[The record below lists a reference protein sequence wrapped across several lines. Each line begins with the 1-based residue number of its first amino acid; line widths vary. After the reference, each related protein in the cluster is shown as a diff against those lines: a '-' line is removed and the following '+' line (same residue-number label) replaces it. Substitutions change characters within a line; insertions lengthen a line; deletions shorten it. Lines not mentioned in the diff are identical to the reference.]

1 MLKYKIFNFN
11 LRAKIRKIMDLKP
24 NIVILSTGGTI
35 TGEAIDM
42 LSTKD
47 YVIGKISIQR
57 LLQSTPSFQSIANIT
72 LEEIANID
80 SADMSNAI
88 WLNLAHK
95 TDNLLKDSNIDGIVI
110 THGSDTLEESA
121 YFLHLVL
128 KSHKPVVFTAAIRP
142 FSAIGS
148 DAIKNLYNAISL
160 AGHKES
166 SHKGVMVVMND
177 KIYSAREVSKT
188 HTLNLEAFNAPN
200 SGAMG
205 YIIDGEIFFHT
216 MPLKP
221 HTQDTPFNIQ
231 DLDILPK
238 VDIVYSYCNDG
249 SKVAIEAFVKVGSEG
264 LIIAGSG
271 AGSIHKTPKDY
282 LRGLLK
288 KQAIIVVK
296 SSRVGAGLVPLTQ
309 KELRE
314 GFISANNLNPQKA
327 RVLLMLALSLS
338 LIHI

>member
-1 MLKYKIFNFN
+1 
-11 LRAKIRKIMDLKP
+11 MDLKP

-35 TGEAIDM
+35 TGWAVDM
-42 LSTKD
+42 LSTKN
-47 YVIGKISIQR
+47 YEIGKINIQS
-57 LLQSTPSFQSIANIT
+57 LLQSTPGFQNIANIT

-80 SADMSNAI
+80 SANMNNEI
-88 WLNLAHK
+88 WMQLAHK
-95 TDNLLKDSNIDGIVI
+95 TNNLLEDSNIDGIVI

-121 YFLHLVL
+121 YFLHLVI
-128 KSHKPVVFTAAIRP
+128 KSHKPVVFTAAMRP
-142 FSAIGS
+142 FSATGS

-160 AGHKES
+160 AGHKEAS
-166 SHKGVMVVMND
+166 NKGVMVVMND

-205 YIIDGEIFFHT
+205 YIIDGEIFFNT
-216 MPLKP
+216 IPLKP
-221 HTQDTPFNIQ
+221 HTQNTPFNIQ

-249 SKVAIEAFVKVGSEG
+249 SKVAVEAFVKTGSKG

-271 AGSIHKTPKDY
+271 AGSIHKDHKDY
-282 LRGLLK
+282 LRQLLK
-288 KQAIIVVK
+288 NKQLIVVK

-309 KELRE
+309 EELRE

-327 RVLLMLALSLS
+327 RVLLMLALTKTKVINSLREYFKKY
-338 LIHI
+338 